1 MSLSHLKDVINS
13 IHQTFV
19 SPFAHTI
26 IHANHYNIEDA

>member
-1 MSLSHLKDVINS
+1 MDVINI

-26 IHANHYNIEDA
+26 IHVNHYNNEDA